1 MDTIRYPGEILRDTL
16 RETGFLQVVGT
27 PNAYT
32 GILAAQAGFSTLY
45 LSGAGVSNA
54 SLGKP
59 DLGLT
64 TLRDVLIDADRLI
77 KATSLPVLVD
87 ADTGFGRPGETL
99 AALEAIGAAGLH
111 IEDQVDKK
119 RCGHRSG
126 KVLITVDA
134 MAARLRQA
142 RLARKHASFVIMARC
157 DALENEGIEATVAR
171 CKAYVLAGADM
182 IFVDGVTS
190 EAEYRILARSLTV
203 PLLANITE
211 FGRTPLFTVNQLR
224 EFGVQ
229 LALYP
234 LSAFRA
240 MNAAAQ
246 EVYQAI
252 ATHGTQVSLLSK
264 MQTRE
269 ALYQTLEYEQQEA
282 EQNP

>member
-32 GILAAQAGFSTLY
+32 GILAAQAGFHALY
-45 LSGAGVSNA
+45 VSGAGVSNA

-64 TLRDVLIDADRLI
+64 TLRDVLIDTDRLV
-77 KATSLPVLVD
+77 KATSLPILVD
-87 ADTGFGRPGETL
+87 VDTGFGRPGETL

-126 KVLITVDA
+126 KVLVTVDA

-157 DALENEGIEATVAR
+157 DALENEGIESTVAR

-182 IFVDGVTS
+182 IFVDGVTT
-190 EAEYRILARSLTV
+190 EAEYRVLARSLSV

-211 FGRTPLFTVNQLR
+211 FGRTPLFTVEQLKD
-224 EFGVQ
+224 FGVQ

-240 MNAAAQ
+240 MNLAAQ
-246 EVYQAI
+246 DVYHTI
-252 ATHGTQVSLLSK
+252 ATQGTQASLIAK

-269 ALYQTLEYEQQEA
+269 ALYQTLEYEKEEA
-282 EQNP
+282 AQR